1 MGSRAVSDTAAVEN
15 GLQQI
20 ERLNK
25 KLIEAHYQI
34 MDKLRKMIMTNGSTK
49 QRLRTEINA
58 LEAAI
63 DTYEESKLFITRI
76 IETLL

>member
-1 MGSRAVSDTAAVEN
+1 MSFKAVSDEAAIEN

-25 KLIEAHYQI
+25 KLTEVHYQI
-34 MDKLRKMIMTNGSTK
+34 MDKFRKMIMTNGATK
-49 QRLRTEINA
+49 QGLRTEINA
-58 LEAAI
+58 LEAEI
-63 DTYEESKLFITRI
+63 DTYEESKVFITRI

>member
-1 MGSRAVSDTAAVEN
+1 MNSRAISDEAAVEN

-25 KLIEAHYQI
+25 KLVDAHYQI

-58 LEAAI
+58 LEADI

-76 IETLL
+76 VETLL